1 MRQTFPLYSKVL
13 TKYDVKYYNI
23 LIDLV
28 FGEVHRDPAGVAGIL
43 AGIQKRMAT
52 IRKLILCMCY
62 KNGLLKTCQTSG
74 IAVDCPN
81 PSHFHC
87 TVPVL
92 RFIKASKYPCH
103 LC

>member
-1 MRQTFPLYSKVL
+1 MDDSSNLPNFPLAQLFPLYGKVV

-23 LIDLV
+23 MIDLV
-28 FGEVHRDPAGVAGIL
+28 FGEVYRVSAGVAGML

-52 IRKLILCMCY
+52 IRKLILCMCC
-62 KNGLLKTCQTSG
+62 KNGHLKTCQTSG

-87 TVPVL
+87 TV
-92 RFIKASKYPCH
+92 C
-103 LC
+103 